1 MKLRIREAVQLVI
14 FIVLCEMAGA
24 AGSIFTIPSIP
35 SWYAGLRKPG
45 LAPPNWIFAPVWT
58 TLFALMGISLFI
70 VWKKTLG
77 KGSGRFPI
85 AAFIIQL
92 ALNIFWSYLFFGLK
106 SPILGMIEIAAL
118 WFSILVTVVA
128 FTKVSRTAGAVL
140 LPYLVWVSFAGYLNY
155 MILVLNG

>member
-1 MKLRIREAVQLVI
+1 M
-14 FIVLCEMAGA
+14 
-24 AGSIFTIPSIP
+24 
-35 SWYAGLRKPG
+35 
-45 LAPPNWIFAPVWT
+45 
-58 TLFALMGISLFI
+58 
-70 VWKKTLG
+70 
-77 KGSGRFPI
+77 
-85 AAFIIQL
+85 QL